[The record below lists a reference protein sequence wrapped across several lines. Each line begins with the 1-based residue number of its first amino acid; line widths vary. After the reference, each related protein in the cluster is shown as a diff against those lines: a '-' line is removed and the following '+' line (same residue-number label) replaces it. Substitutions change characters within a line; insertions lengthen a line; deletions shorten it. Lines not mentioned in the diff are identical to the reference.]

1 MAIFKGFG
9 RKKRRKYPV
18 KLDEKGKSARSRC
31 FEMFI
36 DNTPSSEIAKI
47 VGVKV
52 ETVRRYHQQWKK
64 NPDFEGQHAY
74 FKELLKRTAPD
85 RERTIELCARACGIT
100 KEQFETILSQPH
112 GLRRLMTGKFYF
124 PGHADADH
132 KRYVALEL
140 VFLISDHLIKNGG
153 KFEDVA
159 FAFRRWL
166 RESQESREEEDAE
179 IKEENKDIA
188 FMRRILEASAENER
202 QGRVEP
208 DRLSDEERNAILR
221 GGLAP
226 LKRRLEKTYWLRMAE
241 LIAEGFTLE
250 QAREKVFQDLLKRG
264 DLEGAKMMREYQDA
278 VHPLKSGDRLPP
290 PSPPQ
295 PPAIG

>member
-1 MAIFKGFG
+1 
-9 RKKRRKYPV
+9 
-18 KLDEKGKSARSRC
+18 
-31 FEMFI
+31 
-36 DNTPSSEIAKI
+36 
-47 VGVKV
+47 
-52 ETVRRYHQQWKK
+52 
-64 NPDFEGQHAY
+64 
-74 FKELLKRTAPD
+74 
-85 RERTIELCARACGIT
+85 
-100 KEQFETILSQPH
+100 
-112 GLRRLMTGKFYF
+112 
-124 PGHADADH
+124 
-132 KRYVALEL
+132 

-188 FMRRILEASAENER
+188 FMRRILEASAEDER

-208 DRLSDEERNAILR
+208 DRLSDEELNAILR
-221 GGLAP
+221 GGLASV
-226 LKRRLEKTYWLRMAE
+226 KRRLEKVYWLRMAE
-241 LIAEGFTLE
+241 LIAEGFTLDE
-250 QAREKVFQDLLKRG
+250 AREKVYQDLLKRG
-264 DLEGAKMMREYQDA
+264 DLKGAKMMREYQDV